1 MRFRSL
7 LAGLVLSL
15 ATSAATAAQIA
26 PGPSNVARARPFWDQ
41 CFAAIFFA
49 LLTTA
54 LVIAGFK
61 LLKLALR
68 FDLRREV
75 CEKGNVAAAIFATGV
90 ALGIC
95 LVVAAVLLN

>member
-1 MRFRSL
+1 MRLRSL
-7 LAGLVLSL
+7 FTGLGLSL
-15 ATSAATAAQIA
+15 ATSTANAAQIA

-49 LLTTA
+49 LLATA
-54 LVIAGFK
+54 LIIAGFK
-61 LLKLALR
+61 LLKLAVR

-95 LVVAAVLLN
+95 LVVAAVLLS